1 MSHNDWDSLWTG
13 GKSEKGWKILL
24 PYPLSLQ
31 VVSLKARSF
40 MTFLTDAFWQAT
52 IHATSNYLWMN
63 IGVV

>member
-24 PYPLSLQ
+24 PYPLSLP

-40 MTFLTDAFWQAT
+40 MAFLTDAFWQAT
-52 IHATSNYLWMN
+52 IHAT
-63 IGVV
+63 I